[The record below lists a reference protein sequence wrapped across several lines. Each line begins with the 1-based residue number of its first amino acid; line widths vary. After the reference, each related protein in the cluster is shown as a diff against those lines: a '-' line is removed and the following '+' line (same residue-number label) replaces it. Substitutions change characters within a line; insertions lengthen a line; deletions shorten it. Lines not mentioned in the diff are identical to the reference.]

1 MNIGIVTDFYY
12 PWIGGPATLIRN
24 LGHGLAARGHA
35 VFLLAPSPN
44 GTPGVEC
51 DGPLH
56 VTRVRSHSVPFGY
69 NLRSALRPGR
79 EVDEWLAAVRPD
91 VLHVHHPFVL
101 STTALLAARK
111 ARIPVVATNHTVPEC
126 SLWGIRDHRLLYSIG
141 NRAFSAWLKWVLER
155 CDIVTTPTDTAAR
168 SLSDLGF
175 PRQVQPVS
183 NGVDAERFRP
193 GPGDPALR
201 ARLGLDDRPIVLY
214 TGRLD
219 AEKQMDVWLQAG
231 AEVVKTLDVQ
241 FVATGKGTDV
251 ARLEKL
257 TRSLGLD
264 QYVRFVGIVPEDDF
278 PGIYRLAN
286 AYFISSPVELQSIST
301 LEAVASGLPVVAAD
315 AGALPELVHHQENG
329 YLFAPGDWQAAA
341 VALASILSEPDLS
354 RGMSLA
360 SRQISAAHDLVGTID
375 CYERLLRQAA
385 ERGGRIE
392 QAAFART

>member
-1 MNIGIVTDFYY
+1 VNIGIVTDFYY

-24 LGHGLAARGHA
+24 LGHGLAARGHS

-44 GTPGVEC
+44 DTPGVEY

-69 NLRSALRPGR
+69 KLRSALRPGR
-79 EVDEWLAAVRPD
+79 EVDEWLAAVQLD

-141 NRAFSAWLKWVLER
+141 NRAFSTWLKWVLER
-155 CDIVTTPTDTAAR
+155 CDMVTTPTDTAAR

-175 PRQVQPVS
+175 PGQVQPIS

-201 ARLGLDDRPIVLY
+201 AHLGLDERPIVLY

-219 AEKQMDVWLQAG
+219 AEKQMDIWLQAG

-241 FVATGKGTDV
+241 FVATGKGTDA

-257 TRSLGLD
+257 TRSLGLGRH
-264 QYVRFVGIVPEDDF
+264 VRFVGIVAEDDF

-286 AYFISSPVELQSIST
+286 VYFITSPVELQSIST
-301 LEAVASGLPVVAAD
+301 LEAVASGLPVVAVQT
-315 AGALPELVHHQENG
+315 GALPELVHRDENG
-329 YLFAPGDWQAAA
+329 YLFAPGDWRAAA
-341 VALASILSEPDLS
+341 VALSTILSDIDVS
-354 RGMSLA
+354 RRMSFA
-360 SRQISAAHDLVGTID
+360 SRQIGAAHDLAGTID
-375 CYERLLRQAA
+375 SYESLLQQAA
-385 ERGGRIE
+385 GRGGCIE

>member
-1 MNIGIVTDFYY
+1 VNIGIVTDFYY

-24 LGHGLAARGHA
+24 LGHGLAAHGHR
-35 VFLLAPSPN
+35 VFLLAPSPS
-44 GTPGVEC
+44 GTPGVED

-69 NLRSALRPGR
+69 NLRSALRPCQ

-91 VLHVHHPFVL
+91 VIHVHHPFVL

-111 ARIPVVATNHTVPEC
+111 AHIPVVATNHTIPEC
-126 SLWGIRDHRLLYSIG
+126 SLWGIRDHRLLYAIG

-155 CDIVTTPTDTAAR
+155 CDMVTTPTVTASR
-168 SLSDLGF
+168 SLRDLGF
-175 PRQVQPVS
+175 PWQLNPIS

-201 ARLGLDDRPIVLY
+201 ARLGLDGRPIVLY

-219 AEKQMDVWLQAG
+219 AEKQMDVWLQAA
-231 AEVVKTLDVQ
+231 AEVVKTRDVQ
-241 FVATGKGTDV
+241 FVATGKGTDA

-257 TRSLGLD
+257 TTSLGLGKH
-264 QYVRFVGIVPEDDF
+264 VRFVGIVAEDDF

-286 AYFISSPVELQSIST
+286 VYFITSPVELQSIST
-301 LEAVASGLPVVAAD
+301 LEAVASGLPVVAVQ
-315 AGALPELVHHQENG
+315 AGALPELVHCEENG

-341 VALASILSEPDLS
+341 VALSTILSEVNLS
-354 RGMSLA
+354 RRMSIA
-360 SRQISAAHDLVGTID
+360 SRNIGAAHDLPGTINS
-375 CYERLLRQAA
+375 YESLLQQAA
-385 ERGGRIE
+385 GRGGCIE
-392 QAAFART
+392 QAAFARS

>member
-24 LGHGLAARGHA
+24 LGYGLAARDHA
-35 VFLLAPSPN
+35 VFLLTPSPN
-44 GTPGVEC
+44 GTPRVEY

-69 NLRSALRPGR
+69 NLRSALRPSR

-91 VLHVHHPFVL
+91 VLHMHHPFVL

-126 SLWGIRDHRLLYSIG
+126 SLWGVRDHRLLYSIG

-155 CDIVTTPTDTAAR
+155 CDMVTTPTDTAAR
-168 SLSDLGF
+168 SLRDLGF
-175 PRQVQPVS
+175 PGQVHSIS

-201 ARLGLDDRPIVLY
+201 ARLGLDNRPIVLY

-231 AEVVKTLDVQ
+231 VEVVKTLDVQ
-241 FVATGKGTDV
+241 FVATGKGTDA
-251 ARLEKL
+251 ARLEKI
-257 TRSLGLD
+257 TRSLGLSRH
-264 QYVRFVGIVPEDDF
+264 VRFVGIVAEDDYA
-278 PGIYRLAN
+278 GIYRLAN
-286 AYFISSPVELQSIST
+286 AYFITSPVELQSIST
-301 LEAVASGLPVVAAD
+301 LEAVASGLPVVAVD

-329 YLFAPGDWQAAA
+329 YLLAPGDWRAAA
-341 VALASILSEPDLS
+341 VALATILSDANLS
-354 RGMSLA
+354 RGMSVA
-360 SRQISAAHDLVGTID
+360 SRHISATHHLVGTVD
-375 CYERLLRQAA
+375 SYESLLQQAVG
-385 ERGGRIE
+385 RGGCIE
-392 QAAFART
+392 QAAFVRT

>member
-1 MNIGIVTDFYY
+1 VNIGIVTDFYY

-24 LGHGLAARGHA
+24 LGHGLTTRGHA

-44 GTPGVEC
+44 GTPRVEY

-56 VTRVRSHSVPFGY
+56 VTRARSHSVPFGY
-69 NLRSALRPGR
+69 NLRSPLRPGR

-141 NRAFSAWLKWVLER
+141 NRALSAWLKWVLER
-155 CDIVTTPTDTAAR
+155 CDMVTTPTDTAAR
-168 SLSDLGF
+168 SLRDLGF
-175 PRQVQPVS
+175 PGQVQSIS
-183 NGVDAERFRP
+183 NGVDGERFTP

-241 FVATGKGTDV
+241 FVATGKGTDA
-251 ARLEKL
+251 ARLEKI
-257 TRSLGLD
+257 TSSLGLSRH
-264 QYVRFVGIVPEDDF
+264 VRFVGIVAENDYA
-278 PGIYRLAN
+278 GIYRLAN
-286 AYFISSPVELQSIST
+286 AYFITSPVELQSIST
-301 LEAVASGLPVVAAD
+301 LEAVASGLPVVAVD

-329 YLFAPGDWQAAA
+329 YLFAHRDWRAAA
-341 VALASILSEPDLS
+341 VDLTTILSDANLS
-354 RGMSLA
+354 RGMSIA
-360 SRQISAAHDLVGTID
+360 SRHISAAHDLVGTID
-375 CYERLLRQAA
+375 CYESLLREAA
-385 ERGGRIE
+385 GRGGRTE
-392 QAAFART
+392 QAAFARS

>member
-35 VFLLAPSPN
+35 VFLLAPSHN

-69 NLRSALRPGR
+69 NLRSALHPGR

-101 STTALLAARK
+101 STSALLAARK

-126 SLWGIRDHRLLYSIG
+126 SLWGIRDHRLLYSIS

-155 CDIVTTPTDTAAR
+155 CDMVTTPTDTASR

-175 PRQVQPVS
+175 PRQVQSIS

-193 GPGDPALR
+193 GPGDSALR
-201 ARLGLDDRPIVLY
+201 VRLGLDDRPIVLY

-219 AEKQMDVWLQAG
+219 AEKQMDIWLQAG

-241 FVATGKGTDV
+241 FVATGKGTDA
-251 ARLEKL
+251 ARLEKI
-257 TRSLGLD
+257 TRSLGLSRH
-264 QYVRFVGIVPEDDF
+264 VRFVGIVAENDYPK
-278 PGIYRLAN
+278 IYRLAN
-286 AYFISSPVELQSIST
+286 AYFITSPVELQSIST
-301 LEAVASGLPVVAAD
+301 LEAVASGLPVVAVD
-315 AGALPELVHHQENG
+315 AGALPELVHHKENG
-329 YLFAPGDWQAAA
+329 YLFAPGDWRAAA
-341 VALASILSEPDLS
+341 LALTTILSDANLS
-354 RGMSLA
+354 RGMSIA
-360 SRQISAAHDLVGTID
+360 SRHISAAHDLVGTID
-375 CYERLLRQAA
+375 CYESLLRQAA
-385 ERGGRIE
+385 GRGGCVE